1 MGRYVYLPI
10 PIWPQDTYEISGL
23 LFENFA
29 LIRFKLIL
37 ERVYVVCW
45 LQSNINKDV
54 SGKKSCKSVQ
64 AAAIFR
70 AVAN

>member
-10 PIWPQDTYEISGL
+10 RIWPQDTYEISGL

-37 ERVYVVCW
+37 ERVYVACW
-45 LQSNINKDV
+45 LQSNTDKDA
-54 SGKKSCKSVQ
+54 SGKKTCRSVH
-64 AAAIFR
+64 AALIIH
-70 AVAN
+70 AVAS